1 MMIQALR
8 GRNKQIG
15 YFFRGAL
22 QFARQRTINAIA
34 RFVTGIIFCAYERSA
49 AGIGRAIVDSPTI
62 TALRDFLRSKLL
74 TPKLAKIL
82 DWKTCQNIR
91 KALRNPRNRLGS
103 IAVAVDSTFKGT
115 LSRLAH
121 HLFRPGK
128 GDRIGNHIFVFA
140 VLVFPDGTRLP
151 LRPRQKKAGKHA
163 PSQVDLAAEIVRSLA
178 ESLSG
183 YSVVVVADAFFFSK
197 KILKAVHASRFHYVI
212 AAKGNTVRTD
222 KSNLESLLRNIRLTG
237 SCVTLPFSR
246 GERQKRFSV
255 AMRHFD
261 LRCGG
266 TQAVVFSRPFNKRG
280 ALVKFLVSDLL
291 DATAAEIVRLY
302 ALRWQVELF
311 FREAKMYLGL
321 DQYRTS
327 GEHAPENFAML
338 VTLAYQFLHWREAA
352 SGGSMTT
359 LARIRELADE
369 IAADNILTIER
380 AAITRHRRKKIRAH
394 FHLDHQ
400 QKAHESRQAK
410 KPSRGRRAAS

>member
-1 MMIQALR
+1 MIHAMR
-8 GRNKQIG
+8 GRNKQVG

-49 AGIGRAIVDSPTI
+49 AGIGRAVADSPTV

-82 DWKTCQNIR
+82 EWKTCQNIR

-103 IAVAVDSTFKGT
+103 IVLAIDSTFKGT

-121 HLFRPGK
+121 HLFFPGK
-128 GDRIGNHIFVFA
+128 GNRVGNHIFVFG

-151 LRPRQKKAGKHA
+151 LRPRQRKGGKPA
-163 PSQVDLAAEIVRSLA
+163 LNQVELAAELVRSLA
-178 ESLSG
+178 EILHG

-197 KILKAVHASRFHYVI
+197 KVLKAVRASGFHYVI

-222 KSNLESLLRNIRLTG
+222 KSNLESLLGNIRLTG

-255 AMRHFD
+255 ALRHYD

-266 TQAVVFSRPFNKRG
+266 PQAVVFSRPSNKRG

-291 DATAAEIVRLY
+291 DATAADIVRLY

-311 FREAKMYLGL
+311 FREVKMYLGL

-327 GEHAPENFAML
+327 GENAPENFAML

-352 SGGSMTT
+352 SDGAMTT
-359 LARIRELADE
+359 LARIQQLADE
-369 IAADNILTIER
+369 IAADNIATIER
-380 AAITRHRRKKIRAH
+380 GAITRHGRKKIRAH
-394 FHLDHQ
+394 FHLDRK
-400 QKAHESRQAK
+400 QKARKSRR
-410 KPSRGRRAAS
+410 SRRSIRRHRVAS

>member
-1 MMIQALR
+1 MIQAMR

-22 QFARQRTINAIA
+22 QFAQQRTINAIA

-49 AGIGRAIVDSPTI
+49 AGIGRAIADSPTV

-103 IAVAVDSTFKGT
+103 IVVAVDSTFKGT

-121 HLFRPGK
+121 HLFFPGK
-128 GDRIGNHIFVFA
+128 GNRVGNHILVFA

-163 PSQVDLAAEIVRSLA
+163 LSQVDLAAELVRSLA
-178 ESLSG
+178 ESLGG
-183 YSVVVVADAFFFSK
+183 YSVVMVADAFFFSK
-197 KILKAVHASRFHYVI
+197 KVLKAVRASRFHYVI
-212 AAKGNTVRTD
+212 ACKGNTVRAD
-222 KSNLESLLRNIRLTG
+222 GPRLDSLLGNIRLTG

-255 AMRHFD
+255 ALRRFD

-327 GEHAPENFAML
+327 GESAPENFAML
-338 VTLAYQFLHWREAA
+338 VTLAYQFLHWREGA
-352 SGGSMTT
+352 SKGAMTT
-359 LARIRELADE
+359 LARIQQLTDE
-369 IAADNILTIER
+369 IATDNIATIER
-380 AAITRHRRKKIRAH
+380 GAITRHGRKKIRAR
-394 FHLDHQ
+394 FHLHHRGGAR
-400 QKAHESRQAK
+400 KPRQAK
-410 KPSRGRRAAS
+410 KPLRRCRAAS